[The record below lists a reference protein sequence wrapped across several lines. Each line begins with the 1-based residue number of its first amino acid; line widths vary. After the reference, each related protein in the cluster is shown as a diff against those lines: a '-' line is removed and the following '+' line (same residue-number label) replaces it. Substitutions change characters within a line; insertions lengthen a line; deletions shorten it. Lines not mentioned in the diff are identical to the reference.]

1 MVCRGGAWRGEA
13 CALFMARSRAA
24 HGATYAGLYCLRK
37 PAKGAKMSR
46 LLRGSSSG
54 RRGTNGKEAST
65 EVEASSLK

>member
-1 MVCRGGAWRGEA
+1 
-13 CALFMARSRAA
+13 MARSRAA